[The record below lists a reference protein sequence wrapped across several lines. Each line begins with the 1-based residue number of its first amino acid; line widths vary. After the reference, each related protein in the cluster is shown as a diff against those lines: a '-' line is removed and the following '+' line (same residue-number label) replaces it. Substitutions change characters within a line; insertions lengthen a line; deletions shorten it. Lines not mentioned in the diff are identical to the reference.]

1 MSAAKHSAKTTPKK
15 AAAVGRRTAV
25 SDSTLRRIAQTSL
38 YEPVNPGAGE
48 KMCFLRWSTKDL
60 PETLELSDTW
70 ANTGAPPNPGYLLFF
85 DTVVAA
91 ASATAVEKGLRALL
105 AETETTA
112 IAWVTLGITPA
123 KPVLSTLLKTKLDSE
138 QHPVLDGETA
148 VTVERGVE
156 TVTFPDATPLTG
168 GYSEG
173 VLQSI
178 ATTYPPT
185 PGDQVPDGNGV
196 KLPLI
201 GGASGKLVGCICF
214 LGLVDS
220 LPGGGTPQR
229 RQKSLMQVAFD
240 PLNPFN
246 SARNFQVFTGLNY
259 FLVAEDSGYRLIPAT

>member
-1 MSAAKHSAKTTPKK
+1 
-15 AAAVGRRTAV
+15 
-25 SDSTLRRIAQTSL
+25 
-38 YEPVNPGAGE
+38 
-48 KMCFLRWSTKDL
+48 
-60 PETLELSDTW
+60 
-70 ANTGAPPNPGYLLFF
+70 
-85 DTVVAA
+85 
-91 ASATAVEKGLRALL
+91 
-105 AETETTA
+105 
-112 IAWVTLGITPA
+112 
-123 KPVLSTLLKTKLDSE
+123 
-138 QHPVLDGETA
+138 
-148 VTVERGVE
+148 
-156 TVTFPDATPLTG
+156 VTFPDATPLTG

-220 LPGGGTPQR
+220 LSGGGTPQR